1 MKNMPG
7 LLFCLLLTVLPGLSS
22 AAADKFYCS
31 GNKPNWSLT
40 LGSDKILFK
49 KMDWAPVVVPG
60 VKPQPA
66 EKTTIENA
74 RVYRSKTVEHHVIA
88 IIKKGACT
96 DGNNRYRYGAL
107 TMIDKDIYHGCCI
120 KR

>member
-1 MKNMPG
+1 MKNAQG
-7 LLFCLLLTVLPGLSS
+7 LLICFFLILLPGLSS
-22 AAADKFYCS
+22 AADKFFCS
-31 GNKPNWSLT
+31 GNKPVWSLS

-60 VKPQPA
+60 VAAQPA
-66 EKTTIENA
+66 ENSKIENA
-74 RVYRSKTVEHHVIA
+74 RVYRSKTVEHSVIA

-96 DGNNRYRYGAL
+96 DGNKRYGYGAL
-107 TMIDKDIYHGCCI
+107 TLVDKDIYHGCCI